1 MAMNEQERLVSDQ
14 VNEETASLRAVDLQT
29 AKLIGVL
36 DAYRKLSE
44 EAGGDPVDAL
54 VAGIECAIKEA
65 GVVTPTE
72 VFLHG
77 MAYAQHLLRP
87 DSDCDVRYWGCR
99 PAGRGRPRP

>member
-1 MAMNEQERLVSDQ
+1 MNEQERLASDQ
-14 VNEETASLRAVDLQT
+14 INEGTASPHAVDPQA
-29 AKLIGVL
+29 AKLIAIL
-36 DAYRKLSE
+36 DSYRKLFE

-54 VAGIECAIKEA
+54 VTGIDCAIKEA
-65 GVVTPTE
+65 GVITPAE